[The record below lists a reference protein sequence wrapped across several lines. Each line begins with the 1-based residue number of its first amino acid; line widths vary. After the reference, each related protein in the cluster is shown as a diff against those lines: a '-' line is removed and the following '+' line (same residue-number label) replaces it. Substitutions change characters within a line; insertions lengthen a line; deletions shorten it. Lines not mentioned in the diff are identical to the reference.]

1 MQVLVVAG
9 ALNALVLPLALGC
22 ILWAAH
28 QKRIVGTDYQ
38 HPRWMLA
45 FGAVAMV
52 ATAVGVVMSF
62 QSLLQFWQS

>member
-1 MQVLVVAG
+1 MVAG

-28 QKRIVGTDYQ
+28 QQRIVGSDYR

-45 FGAVAMV
+45 FGVVAMV
-52 ATAVGVVMSF
+52 ATAVGVAMSF
-62 QSLLQFWQS
+62 QSLLQFWFS